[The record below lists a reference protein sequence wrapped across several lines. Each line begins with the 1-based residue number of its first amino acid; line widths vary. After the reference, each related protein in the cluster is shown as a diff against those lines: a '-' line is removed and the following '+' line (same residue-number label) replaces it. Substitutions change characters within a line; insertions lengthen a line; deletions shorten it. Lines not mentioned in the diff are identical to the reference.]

1 MLTKLPRWLEGL
13 VLGAIILLVVGLA
26 LFWAQVG
33 TTDSGKSCAS
43 VALWAWVDARWPP
56 TKILPVD

>member
-43 VALWAWVDARWPP
+43 VALCRISIVC
-56 TKILPVD
+56 V